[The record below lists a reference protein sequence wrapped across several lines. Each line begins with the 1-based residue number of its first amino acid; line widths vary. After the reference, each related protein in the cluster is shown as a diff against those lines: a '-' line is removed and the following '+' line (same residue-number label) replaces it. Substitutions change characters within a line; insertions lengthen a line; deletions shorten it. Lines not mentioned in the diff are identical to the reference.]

1 MSENL
6 TGLVKIIGISIL
18 LVVLWLFLAYQ
29 VPENFLKP
37 NNIENLLRRTAL
49 FGILGIGVSFV
60 IISSGIDLSIGSLV
74 CFTACLLALFL
85 SVTYNPYVS
94 TDVFE
99 IKAADKTLIVAQDS
113 DFTTG
118 QTIRYYGGRRAR
130 NAMLK
135 ITAIHPT
142 QYMGQ
147 PANEILVD
155 QPLTRDDKT
164 DSNNRSVGKIA
175 AMYPISEIEDNHLKI
190 PFQQLRPR
198 DRVWF
203 VHPERGLKEKTV
215 ASVIPASAANDLT
228 EIEFTETLD
237 GIDASYIAIPLNRQ
251 QFMSIPIAILSV
263 LLIALGLGMVHGVL
277 ITRLKQQPFVVTL
290 CGLLIYRGLSRWLS
304 NDQTLGFGNEF
315 EGTLGLLATGRLV
328 LWDSGTSSFGIPY
341 SFFFLLLLT
350 VAAIIFLNFTIWGR
364 YILALGRNEEAA
376 RYSGVNTGR
385 MTILAYV
392 LCAVLAGVGGI
403 LFALDAN
410 SIAPSSF
417 GNFFEL
423 YAIAAAVLGG
433 CSLRGGE
440 GSIIGV
446 VVGTALMQTL
456 YNSIVLLKIPDELEY
471 AIIGAVILIGV
482 TSDEIIRMIANR
494 IKRDKVQ
501 TPPNN

>member
-18 LVVLWLFLAYQ
+18 LILLWAFLAYQ

-85 SVTYNPYVS
+85 SVSYDPFVS
-94 TDVFE
+94 TDVLE
-99 IKAADKTLIVAQDS
+99 IKAENKTLIVNPDAN
-113 DFTTG
+113 FKPG
-118 QTIRYYGGRRAR
+118 QKVRYYGGRRAR
-130 NAMLK
+130 NAMLT
-135 ITAIHPT
+135 ITAI
-142 QYMGQ
+142 Q
-147 PANEILVD
+147 PFEFEGRQARKLVVD
-155 QPLTRDDKT
+155 QALTRDDKA
-164 DSNNRSVGKIA
+164 DAGNRSVGKIA
-175 AMYPISEIEDNHLKI
+175 AMYPISDVSGDQLEI
-190 PFQQLRPR
+190 PFLQLQPR

-215 ASVIPASAANDLT
+215 SAVEPAKTSGLSRVT
-228 EIEFTETLD
+228 FTESLD
-237 GIDASYIAIPLNRQ
+237 GVDGTFIAIPLQRKQ
-251 QFMSIPIAILSV
+251 RMSVPVAILSV

-277 ITRLKQQPFVVTL
+277 ITKLKQQPFVVTL

-315 EGTLGLLATGRLV
+315 EGSLGLLATGRLV
-328 LWDSGTSSFGIPY
+328 LWESGSSSFGIPY
-341 SFFFLLLLT
+341 SFFFLMLLT

-392 LCAVLAGVGGI
+392 LCAVLTGIGGI

-482 TSDEIIRMIANR
+482 TSDEIIRMLASR
-494 IKRDKVQ
+494 FKRD
-501 TPPNN
+501 

>member
-6 TGLVKIIGISIL
+6 TGLVKIVGITIL
-18 LVVLWLFLAYQ
+18 LFVLWGFLAYQ
-29 VPENFLKP
+29 VPDNFLKP

-85 SVTYNPYVS
+85 SVSYNPYVS
-94 TDVFE
+94 TDVYE
-99 IKAADKTLIVAQDS
+99 IKAQQQKLLVGTNAE
-113 DFTTG
+113 FRPG
-118 QTIRYYGGRRAR
+118 QSVRYYGGRRAR

-135 ITAIHPT
+135 VTAVTPVEY
-142 QYMGQ
+142 QGR
-147 PANEILVD
+147 PAKEISVD
-155 QPLTRDDKT
+155 QPLTRDDTADKA
-164 DSNNRSVGKIA
+164 NRSVGKLA
-175 AMYPISEIEDNHLKI
+175 AMYPISQISGNHLDL
-190 PFQQLRPR
+190 PFSGLAPR

-215 ASVIPASAANDLT
+215 ASVKPSNTSRDLS
-228 EIEFTETLD
+228 EVSFTESLD
-237 GIDASYIAIPLNRQ
+237 GIDTTFIAIPLARKQ
-251 QFMSIPIAILSV
+251 KMSVPSAILTV
-263 LLIALGLGMVHGVL
+263 LLIALGLGMVHGLL

-304 NDQTLGFGNEF
+304 NDQTLGFGNEY
-315 EGTLGLLATGRLV
+315 EGSLGLLATGRLV
-328 LWDSGTSSFGIPY
+328 LWESETSSFGIPY
-341 SFFFLLLLT
+341 SFFFLILLT
-350 VAAIIFLNFTIWGR
+350 IAAIIFLNFTIWGR

-392 LCAVLAGVGGI
+392 LCAVLTGVGGI

-440 GSIIGV
+440 GSIVGV

-471 AIIGAVILIGV
+471 AIIGAVILVGV
-482 TSDEIIRMIANR
+482 TSDEVIRMIANR
-494 IKRDKVQ
+494 FKRD
-501 TPPNN
+501 

>member
-6 TGLVKIIGISIL
+6 TGLVKIIGITIL
-18 LVVLWLFLAYQ
+18 LFVLWGFLAYQ

-85 SVTYNPYVS
+85 SVTYDPYVS
-94 TDVFE
+94 TDVYE
-99 IKAADKTLIVAQDS
+99 IKAQQQKLLVGTNAE
-113 DFTTG
+113 FRPG
-118 QTIRYYGGRRAR
+118 QSIRYYGGRRAR

-135 ITAIHPT
+135 ITAVTPVEY
-142 QYMGQ
+142 QGR
-147 PANEILVD
+147 PANEISVD
-155 QPLTRDDKT
+155 QPLTRDDT
-164 DSNNRSVGKIA
+164 ADSANRSVGKIA
-175 AMYPISEIEDNHLKI
+175 AMYPISRISGDHLDI
-190 PFQQLRPR
+190 PFLELAPR

-215 ASVIPASAANDLT
+215 ASVKPSTTSKDLSEVT
-228 EIEFTETLD
+228 FTESLD
-237 GIDASYIAIPLNRQ
+237 GIDATFIAIPLARQ
-251 QFMSIPIAILSV
+251 QKMSVPLAILTV
-263 LLIALGLGMVHGVL
+263 LLIALGLGMIHGLL

-304 NDQTLGFGNEF
+304 NDQTLGFGNEY
-315 EGTLGLLATGRLV
+315 EGSLGLLATGRLV
-328 LWDSGTSSFGIPY
+328 LWESETSSFGIPY
-341 SFFFLLLLT
+341 SFFFLILLT
-350 VAAIIFLNFTIWGR
+350 IAAIIFLNFTIWGR

-392 LCAVLAGVGGI
+392 LCAVLTGVGGI

-471 AIIGAVILIGV
+471 AIIGAVILVGV
-482 TSDEIIRMIANR
+482 TSDELIRMIANR
-494 IKRDKVQ
+494 FKRD
-501 TPPNN
+501 

>member
-18 LVVLWLFLAYQ
+18 LVVLWAFLAYQ

-85 SVTYNPYVS
+85 SVSYNPYVS
-94 TDVFE
+94 TDVLE
-99 IKAADKTLIVAQDS
+99 IKAAEKKLVVRRDGNFVV
-113 DFTTG
+113 G
-118 QTIRYYGGRRAR
+118 QSIRYYGGRRAR
-130 NAMLK
+130 NAMLT
-135 ITAIHPT
+135 ITAINPT
-142 QYMGQ
+142 EYQGR
-147 PANEILVD
+147 PAREILVD
-155 QPLTRDDKT
+155 QALTRDDQT
-164 DSNNRSVGKIA
+164 DASNRSVGKIA
-175 AMYPISEIEDNHLKI
+175 AMYPISEVSDNHLDL
-190 PFQQLRPR
+190 PFQQLGPR

-215 ASVIPASAANDLT
+215 ASVAPSVQSRDLT
-228 EIEFTETLD
+228 EVRFTEPLD
-237 GIDASYIAIPLNRQ
+237 GIDASYIAIPLARKQ
-251 QFMSIPIAILSV
+251 RMSVPLAIISV
-263 LLIALGLGMVHGVL
+263 LLIALGLGMIHGIL
-277 ITRLKQQPFVVTL
+277 ITKLKQQPFVVTL

-315 EGTLGLLATGRLV
+315 EGSLGLLATGRLV

-341 SFFFLLLLT
+341 SFFFLVLLT
-350 VAAIIFLNFTIWGR
+350 IAAIIFLNFTIWGR
-364 YILALGRNEEAA
+364 YIMALGRNEEAA

-392 LCAVLAGVGGI
+392 LCAVLAGFGGI

-482 TSDEIIRMIANR
+482 TSDEVIRMIANR
-494 IKRDKVQ
+494 FKRD
-501 TPPNN
+501 

>member
-6 TGLVKIIGISIL
+6 TGLVKIVGITIL
-18 LVVLWLFLAYQ
+18 LFVLWGFLAYQ
-29 VPENFLKP
+29 VPDNFLKP

-85 SVTYNPYVS
+85 SVSYNPYVS
-94 TDVFE
+94 TDVYE
-99 IKAADKTLIVAQDS
+99 IKAQQQKLLVGTNAE
-113 DFTTG
+113 FRPG
-118 QTIRYYGGRRAR
+118 QSVRYYGGRRAR

-135 ITAIHPT
+135 VTAVTPVEY
-142 QYMGQ
+142 QGR
-147 PANEILVD
+147 PAKEISVD
-155 QPLTRDDKT
+155 QPLTRDDTADKA
-164 DSNNRSVGKIA
+164 NRSVGKLA
-175 AMYPISEIEDNHLKI
+175 AMYPISQISGNHLDL
-190 PFQQLRPR
+190 PFSGLAPR

-215 ASVIPASAANDLT
+215 ASVKPSNNSRDLS
-228 EIEFTETLD
+228 EVSFTESLD
-237 GIDASYIAIPLNRQ
+237 GIDTTFIAIPLARKQ
-251 QFMSIPIAILSV
+251 KMSVPAAILTV
-263 LLIALGLGMVHGVL
+263 LLIALGLGMVHGLL

-304 NDQTLGFGNEF
+304 NDQTLGFGNEY
-315 EGTLGLLATGRLV
+315 EGSLGLLATGRLV
-328 LWDSGTSSFGIPY
+328 LWESETSSFGIPY
-341 SFFFLLLLT
+341 SFFFLILLT
-350 VAAIIFLNFTIWGR
+350 IAAIIFLNFTIWGR

-392 LCAVLAGVGGI
+392 LCAVLTGVGGI

-440 GSIIGV
+440 GSIVGV

-471 AIIGAVILIGV
+471 AIIGAVILVGV
-482 TSDEIIRMIANR
+482 TSDEVIRMIANR
-494 IKRDKVQ
+494 FKRD
-501 TPPNN
+501 